1 MATEPGWKKKYNK
14 KNNTMPLLSDVLD
27 AGIPFTSYARSR
39 KNHFRKFT
47 KSHFFLMKTHFSMMQ
62 RAANSY
68 KL

>member
-1 MATEPGWKKKYNK
+1 
-14 KNNTMPLLSDVLD
+14 MPLLSDVLD